1 MEYCKKRFNT
11 EEETEKF
18 VKAAELEFEK
28 RLDNAV
34 MQACSIDNLRVI
46 GLSGPTCSGKTT
58 TAKKLLSEF
67 SAQSRRIR
75 TVSIDNF
82 FKNVDKNKS
91 ADEIDF
97 DSIDALD
104 FDEFKECVDEIFAG
118 KTVKIPE
125 FDFVTGKR
133 SGYTEFDPDEK
144 DLYVFEGIQAVY
156 PEISALLRKVSSHSI
171 FICVEQSI
179 NVGGT
184 VFEPEEIRLMRR
196 IVRDRNFRGA
206 TPEYT
211 MFLWESVRRN
221 EIKNILPYAD
231 GCDIRIDSTMPYEIN
246 LLTQFIRPL
255 LRSVPSDN
263 KYKAQA
269 DAMYEKL
276 EGIEPISQ
284 KYIPDES
291 LYYEFIKR
299 I

>member
-1 MEYCKKRFNT
+1 MEYCKKIFNT
-11 EEETEKF
+11 EKEIEVF
-18 VKAAELEFEK
+18 VRTAELEFEK

-34 MQACSIDNLRVI
+34 EKVCAIDNLKVI

-67 SAQSRRIR
+67 SAQNRRVR
-75 TVSIDNF
+75 MVSIDNF
-82 FKNVDKNKS
+82 FKDVDRSKP

-133 SGYTEFDPDEK
+133 SGYTQFDPDEK

-156 PEISALLRKVSSHSI
+156 PEITSLLRKVSSHSI
-171 FICVEQSI
+171 YICVEQSI
-179 NVGGT
+179 NVEGT

-246 LLTQFIRPL
+246 LLAQFIRPL
-255 LRSVPSDN
+255 LKSVSDDN

-284 KYIPDES
+284 KHIPDES

>member
-1 MEYCKKRFNT
+1 MEYCKKKFDT
-11 EEETEKF
+11 EEEI
-18 VKAAELEFEK
+18 AAFIRESELEFEK
-28 RLDNAV
+28 RLDDAV
-34 MQACSIDNLRVI
+34 EQACSVENLRVI

-67 SAQSRRIR
+67 SAQNRKVRM
-75 TVSIDNF
+75 VSIDNF
-82 FKNVDKNKS
+82 FKDVDRNKS

-118 KTVKIPE
+118 KKVKIPE

-133 SGYTEFDPDEK
+133 SGYTEFRPDEK

-156 PEISALLRKVSSHSI
+156 PEITALLRKVSSHSI
-171 FICVEQSI
+171 YISVEQSI

-211 MFLWESVRRN
+211 MLLWESVRRN
-221 EIKNILPYAD
+221 EIKSILPYAD

-246 LLTQFIRPL
+246 LLTQFIRPVL
-255 LRSVPSDN
+255 LTVPNGN
-263 KYKAQA
+263 KYREKAE
-269 DAMYEKL
+269 AMYKKL
-276 EGIEPISQ
+276 EGIEPIAQ

>member
-1 MEYCKKRFNT
+1 MEYCRKKFNN
-11 EEETEKF
+11 EKE
-18 VKAAELEFEK
+18 KAEFINSCEQEFEK
-28 RLDNAV
+28 RLDAAV
-34 MQACSIDNLRVI
+34 EQACSIKNLQVI

-67 SAQSRRIR
+67 STQNRKIR
-75 TVSIDNF
+75 MVSIDNF
-82 FKNVDKNKS
+82 FKDVDKNKP

-104 FDEFKECVDEIFAG
+104 FDEFKECVDEIFSG
-118 KTVKIPE
+118 RTVKIPE

-133 SGYTEFDPDEK
+133 SGYTEFSPDEK

-156 PEISALLRKVSSHSI
+156 PEITALLQKVSSHSI
-171 FICVEQSI
+171 YISVEQSI
-179 NVGGT
+179 NVEGT

-206 TPEYT
+206 MPEYT

-221 EIKNILPYAD
+221 EINNILPYAD
-231 GCDIRIDSTMPYEIN
+231 GCDIMIDSTMPYEIN
-246 LLTQFIRPL
+246 LLVQFIRPL
-255 LRSVPSDN
+255 LLSVPNDS
-263 KYKAQA
+263 KYRMQA
-269 DAMYEKL
+269 MQMYNKL
-276 EGIEPISQ
+276 EGIESISQ